1 MNDIQFQYPEA
12 FWLLCFLPFFLLLY
26 IIYRAW
32 RRKALRRIGDPKLV
46 KELFPGHTP
55 RRSVVRIFLLMLV
68 FALGCL
74 AVANPRRPDAAS
86 EGVRKGIDIVVA
98 MDVSNSMLATDIAPD
113 RISRAQQ
120 FVSRLLEN
128 LQDDRTGLVIFAGN
142 AYAQMPLT
150 FDRDAA
156 RMYVANA
163 SPGDI
168 AAQGTSMGEA
178 LEKSNLLFSDDPG
191 RFRSVILITDGE
203 THDENA
209 IEKAKELAGR
219 GVMINTIGIGSPE
232 GATILDSTG
241 NPKKDESGQVVIS
254 KLNEGLLQEIA
265 KTTNGTYVHLLNSE
279 EAVKTVMAQYAQIEK
294 KALGDQ
300 SLMNFETF
308 YYWLAAPM
316 LLLLLIEIFL
326 PDRKKIRP

>member
-1 MNDIQFQYPEA
+1 MNDLQFQYPEA
-12 FWLLCFLPFFLLLY
+12 FWLLGFLPFFLLLY
-26 IIYRAW
+26 FIYRAW
-32 RRKALRRIGDPKLV
+32 RRKAMRRIGDPQLV
-46 KELFPGHTP
+46 KELFPNHAP
-55 RRSVVRIFLLMLV
+55 RRSWVRIFLLLMV

-74 AVANPRRPDAAS
+74 AIANPRRPDQSA

-113 RISRAQQ
+113 RISRARQ

-128 LQDDRTGLVIFAGN
+128 LQDDRTGLVVFAGN

-156 RMYVANA
+156 KMYVSNA

-241 NPKKDESGQVVIS
+241 NPKKDETGQVVVS
-254 KLNEGLLQEIA
+254 KLNEQLLQEIA
-265 KTTNGTYVHLLNSE
+265 KSTNGVYVHLQNSE
-279 EAVKTVMAQYAQIEK
+279 EAVKSVLGQYSQIER

-300 SLMNFETF
+300 SLMNFET
-308 YYWLAAPM
+308 YYFWLAAPM

-326 PDRKKIRP
+326 PDRKKIRR